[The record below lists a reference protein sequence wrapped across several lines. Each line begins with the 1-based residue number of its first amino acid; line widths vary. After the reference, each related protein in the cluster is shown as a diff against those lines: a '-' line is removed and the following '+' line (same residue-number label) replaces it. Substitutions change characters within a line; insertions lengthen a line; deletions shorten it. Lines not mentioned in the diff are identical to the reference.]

1 MNKKSKM
8 MLIAAIWA
16 LFGTLQAISEV
27 ITYTETTNFS
37 PNLGFPYIVPGT
49 LGIGNNT
56 ITGSL
61 QVDEFFADVDVF
73 HVNNFNE
80 YLVQSITVDVSNFV
94 GTTTN
99 PMESPGALRLE
110 SPGFRNIAVWNN
122 GQFELLT
129 APSNAPIFEFRFIG
143 PEDFFIGPEDFLN
156 FEVGGMDYIVTI
168 VAVPEPSVIALLFG
182 ALAVITV
189 IKRRKK
195 NLI

>member
-143 PEDFFIGPEDFLN
+143 PEDFMN
-156 FEVGGMDYIVTI
+156 FEVGGLDYIVTI

-189 IKRRKK
+189 IKRRKL